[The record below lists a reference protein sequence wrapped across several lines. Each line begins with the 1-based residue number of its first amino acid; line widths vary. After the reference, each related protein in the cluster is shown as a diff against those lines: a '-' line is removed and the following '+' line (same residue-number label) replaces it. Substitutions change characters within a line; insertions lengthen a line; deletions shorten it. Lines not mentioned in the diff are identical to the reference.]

1 MPDSLENL
9 RPEPPAVTTA
19 ENPRPEPSSGTSV
32 VTITRNAPDDVQ
44 DRWIRIY
51 IDNLPKEILR
61 YGETLTR
68 EVPAGHHRVKAHN
81 TLSSHVIEF
90 DAAAGEEVRI
100 RCHNTVARGGILM
113 LMATGFAFI
122 KVRLE
127 KE

>member
-1 MPDSLENL
+1 MT
-9 RPEPPAVTTA
+9 EPAATI
-19 ENPRPEPSSGTSV
+19 
-32 VTITRNAPDDVQ
+32 TITRDSPDDVQ

-51 IDNLPKEILR
+51 IDDLPKEILR

-81 TLSSHVIEF
+81 TLSSHTIEF
-90 DAAAGEEVRI
+90 DASPGEEVRI

-122 KVRLE
+122 NVKLE
-127 KE
+127 RVS